1 MYKIIIT
8 HPTEC
13 EEEVSTTVLNCESLT
28 DVFTRLNDSGY
39 MEISMFIS
47 EDAKTIDVKHDNET
61 IMTFINK
68 DAHHVEH

>member
-28 DVFTRLNDSGY
+28 DVFDRLNDSGY
-39 MEISMFIS
+39 MRITMFIS
-47 EDAKTIDVKHDNET
+47 HEAKRIDVKENGNT

-68 DAHHVEH
+68 DASHVKH

>member
-1 MYKIIIT
+1 MYKIIIN

-13 EEEVSTTVLNCESLT
+13 EEEVSTTVLTCESLT
-28 DVFTRLNDSGY
+28 DVFTRLNNSGF

-47 EDAKTIDVKHDNET
+47 EDAKSIEVKHDGEL

-68 DAHHVEH
+68 DARYVEC

>member
-47 EDAKTIDVKHDNET
+47 EDAKKIDVKHDNET

-68 DAHHVEH
+68 DAHYVEH